1 MGIKHL
7 STFVQ
12 MASQNLASGLQMT
25 NYTDRQSL
33 LHGPEP
39 SLASLGGPD
48 RPRFFDVE
56 LPAPLVGG

>member
-1 MGIKHL
+1 
-7 STFVQ
+7 
-12 MASQNLASGLQMT
+12 MT

-33 LHGPEP
+33 LHGLEP